1 MKLQVENHNSALHIN
16 VKIAALVI
24 VIFVGGI
31 ISGIALLQF
40 TNTNGNNTS
49 QDEEMKI
56 KSSAIWIQSDW
67 QYSQGAILIANEG
80 NVAAKLREITVR
92 GIECSWTDVYYWK
105 GNIGT
110 VTGELDP
117 SANELSGSLVAIA
130 VDGKEQTFQQATSE
144 ITLDAYQTMVLYI
157 KNPGNITLQD
167 VPSKVTIAVFTE
179 REMYSQ
185 ETGVNLTITFMG
197 VPSVTLTSVSF
208 NDGDAKTITVALKN
222 TGTTSVTIVLAK
234 VNNSAG
240 TIISTTLAVDDTGSL
255 TISGTA
261 ADWKAGNAY
270 KMDLYDSSGQVDGSY
285 QATAPS

>member
-1 MKLQVENHNSALHIN
+1 MHIN
-16 VKIAALVI
+16 VKIAALVL

-31 ISGIALLQF
+31 VSGVVLLQF
-40 TNTNGNNTS
+40 ANVNGNKAS
-49 QDEEMKI
+49 QNEEIELKSSTIWI
-56 KSSAIWIQSDW
+56 KSGW

-80 NVAAKLREITVR
+80 NVAAKISEITVR
-92 GIECSWTDVYYWK
+92 GMKCSWSDVYYWK
-105 GNIGT
+105 GNIGS
-110 VTGELDP
+110 VTGELDS

-130 VDGKEQTFQQATSE
+130 VDGKEQTFQQATGE
-144 ITLDAYQTMVLYI
+144 ITLDAYQTIVLYI

-167 VPSKVTIAVFTE
+167 APSKVTIAVFTE

-185 ETGVNLTITFMG
+185 ETEVNLTIEFMG
-197 VPSVTLTSVSF
+197 TSSVTITNASF

-240 TIISTTLAVDDTGSL
+240 TITSTTLAVDDTRSL

-270 KMDLYDSSGQVDGSY
+270 KINLYDSIGQVVGTYVAAAS
-285 QATAPS
+285 S